1 MQTVEQHA
9 EISVP
14 KAFIGPGQNN
24 NMELYYVFIVSAIF
38 SWAISAPLIQKG
50 MSTAD
55 THFNIP

>member
-1 MQTVEQHA
+1 MQAGEQHI
-9 EISVP
+9 EISFS
-14 KAFIGPGQNN
+14 KAFIGPWQNN
-24 NMELYYVFIVSAIF
+24 SMELYYVFIVSAIF